1 MIRQNC
7 DDGDFITDYDDGD
20 GDNGDDDEK
29 HKEEDGGNAPNG

>member
-1 MIRQNC
+1 MICQNC
-7 DDGDFITDYDDGD
+7 DDGDFIIDYDDGD